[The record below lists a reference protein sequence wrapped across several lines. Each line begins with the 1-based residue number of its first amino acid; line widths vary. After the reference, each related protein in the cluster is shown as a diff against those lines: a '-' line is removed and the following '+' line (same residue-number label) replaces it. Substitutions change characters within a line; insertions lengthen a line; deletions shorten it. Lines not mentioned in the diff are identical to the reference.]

1 MRLGFYTYSY
11 LDKLR
16 MPVDECLD
24 RIARTGYSGIDV
36 SGTYGPSDDP
46 NSFHRER
53 RQLVRKTADKHGLRI
68 EAVVTHAQLT
78 DTLADSDRATLDLVG
93 SIDLAADL
101 GAEVV
106 TFHMGGTPEDVRR
119 DTLWKQV
126 VQNIRQAAD
135 YGAARHVSVAVDGIW
150 PLWLIDSPE
159 TLQQLFDE
167 VDHQGF
173 GVNLDPSYL
182 TLMGVDP
189 VRFVARF
196 HKQIVHAHLKDH
208 KGTYPKWTHLIP
220 GEGEMDYAPVLA
232 ALRRHSFDGSL
243 AVECFTD
250 MKFAQACDTGFA
262 EMSRAAKEARVEFK
276 Q

>member
-16 MPVDECLD
+16 MSVTDCLA

-46 NSFHRER
+46 KSFDAER
-53 RQLVRKTADKHGLRI
+53 RRLVRETADKRGLRI

-78 DTLADSDRATLDLVG
+78 DTLTDPNRPTLDLAG
-93 SIDLAADL
+93 SIDLATDL

-106 TFHMGGTPEDVRR
+106 TFHMGGAPDGTGR

-126 VQNIRQAAD
+126 VQNVRQAAD
-135 YGAARHVSVAVDGIW
+135 YAAARHVSVAVDGIW
-150 PLWLIDSPE
+150 PLWLIDSPD